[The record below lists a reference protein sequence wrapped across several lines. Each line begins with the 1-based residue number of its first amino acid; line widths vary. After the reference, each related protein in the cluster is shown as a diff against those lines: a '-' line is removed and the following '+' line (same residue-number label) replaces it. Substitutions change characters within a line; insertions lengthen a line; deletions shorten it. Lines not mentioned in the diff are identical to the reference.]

1 MRATT
6 RGGDAGTGDITRV
19 VATLGEGAG
28 AAIGDAFDSIVGAM
42 RTAAPEAEVET
53 ADGVDAV
60 ADEACTA
67 RPDALG
73 EAGAACVGRTT
84 GLAVR

>member
-28 AAIGDAFDSIVGAM
+28 AAVGDAFDSIVGAM
-42 RTAAPEAEVET
+42 RTAAPEAE
-53 ADGVDAV
+53 ADMDGG
-60 ADEACTA
+60 ADT
-67 RPDALG
+67 
-73 EAGAACVGRTT
+73 GAP
-84 GLAVR
+84 